1 MVVVVVPIFSPCFF
15 LPTLYNL
22 NLSASLYQGGVFVQ
36 RQKKRRCTLVH
47 LLFEELD
54 RESHQLIIRGK
65 QLQETSASN
74 GLCAAVHVQFVED
87 VTCMLLYGAQGD
99 DEFTRDGLI

>member
-1 MVVVVVPIFSPCFF
+1 MFAPYFF
-15 LPTLYNL
+15 LTHTIQSQAP
-22 NLSASLYQGGVFVQ
+22 GVTVPRWCLFAET
-36 RQKKRRCTLVH
+36 KKRRCTLVH

-54 RESHQLIIRGK
+54 RESRQLVIYGK
-65 QLQETSASN
+65 QSQQTSVSN

-87 VTCMLLYGAQGD
+87 VTCMLLHRTQRD